1 MFAVMLACC
10 AKCVSTETSTVQV
23 KVTNACLSLMKVI
36 DVSFLKMYRE
46 TIIVIT
52 IPIKFKGSIL
62 SWEIGALN
70 RALVK
75 LIITFIMLSPWI
87 LYDLIINFINK

>member
-1 MFAVMLACC
+1 
-10 AKCVSTETSTVQV
+10 
-23 KVTNACLSLMKVI
+23 MKVI

-70 RALVK
+70 RALKMVK
-75 LIITFIMLSPWI
+75 KHRKEKKL
-87 LYDLIINFINK
+87 N